1 MIELARQLEKE
12 NGEVKN
18 SVLKPETAPMSAIQ
32 SRLDPTCP
40 EFIPKSRVPAIVPKA
55 PGTKL
60 NVDAPEFIPQSFATT
75 TAAAPPPVDMSGPG
89 CQIAAHGVTV
99 AEMVTPFM
107 ESVPDKELFLL
118 DLAAELLLK
127 CAASPEL
134 FETEMD
140 YLLSTISQN
149 TPQSCTLEN
158 MAKLIVIWVCACQT
172 ILCLLVFL

>member
-1 MIELARQLEKE
+1 MTELARQLEKE

-18 SVLKPETAPMSAIQ
+18 SAQKPETAIQ

-40 EFIPKSRVPAIVPKA
+40 EFIPKSRVPTTVPKV

-60 NVDAPEFIPQSFATT
+60 NVDAPEFIPQSFAPTT
-75 TAAAPPPVDMSGPG
+75 TAAPPPVDMSGPG

-158 MAKLIVIWVCACQT
+158 MAKLIVIWV
-172 ILCLLVFL
+172 